1 MPQPTSPVPGT
12 VQCADVSLQLLKAN
26 DWAARTVRDTMAAH
40 GVMLI
45 NLTSSAGSGKT
56 LLLEKTV
63 VALKGLCRMLVLE
76 GDLETER
83 DADRIRRHGV
93 PAIQITTG
101 TTCHLEAPMILQ
113 ALERVDLA
121 DVDLVIIENVG
132 NLVCPAAYDL
142 GESLRVTLLA
152 VTEGDDKPR
161 KYPRMFLSTDLVV
174 LSKSDLLP
182 HVPFSVEAAIAD
194 CRAVRADL
202 EVQVLSAHSGEGM
215 DRWLDWL
222 RDRMAALWTGDR
234 PGAGARLPDGAG
246 LGAAA
251 AHETPAR

>member
-1 MPQPTSPVPGT
+1 MPHPTTPTPGA

-26 DWAARTVRDTMAAH
+26 DWAARAVRERMAAY
-40 GVMLI
+40 GVLML
-45 NLTSSAGSGKT
+45 NVTSSAGSGKT
-56 LLLEKTV
+56 LLLERTV
-63 VALKGLCRMLVLE
+63 AALRHECRIVVLE

-113 ALERVDLA
+113 ALEQVDLA
-121 DVDLVIIENVG
+121 EVDLLIVENVG

-142 GESLRVTLLA
+142 GESARVTLLA

-174 LSKSDLLP
+174 LSKADLLP

-194 CRAVRADL
+194 ARAVRADL
-202 EVQVLSAHSGEGM
+202 DVHVLSAHTGEGM

-222 RDRMAALWTGDR
+222 RAQLAQVRGQRTAEPIA
-234 PGAGARLPDGAG
+234 PADGA
-246 LGAAA
+246 LGAPVGALGIA
-251 AHETPAR
+251 GR

>member
-1 MPQPTSPVPGT
+1 MPQPTSPLPGA
-12 VQCADVSLQLLKAN
+12 VQGMDVSLQLLKAN
-26 DWAARTVRDTMAAH
+26 DWAARTVRDRMAAH
-40 GVMLI
+40 GVLML
-45 NLTSSAGSGKT
+45 NVTSSAGSGKT
-56 LLLEKTV
+56 LLLERTV
-63 VALKGLCRMLVLE
+63 AALRHECRILVLE

-113 ALERVDLA
+113 ALETVDLA
-121 DVDLVIIENVG
+121 AVDLLIVENVG
-132 NLVCPAAYDL
+132 NLVCPAGYDL
-142 GESLRVTLLA
+142 GEHARVTLLA

-174 LSKSDLLP
+174 LSKADLLP

-194 CRAVRADL
+194 ARAVRGDL
-202 EVQVLSAHSGEGM
+202 EVMRLSAHTGEGL

-222 RDRMAALWTGDR
+222 RGQLAQVRGEAATRVRM
-234 PGAGARLPDGAG
+234 PSGAG
-246 LGAAA
+246 LPA
-251 AHETPAR
+251 TPATVAPRG

>member
-1 MPQPTSPVPGT
+1 

-234 PGAGARLPDGAG
+234 QGAGARLPDGAG

>member
-1 MPQPTSPVPGT
+1 MPQPTQPVPGA

-26 DWAARTVRDTMAAH
+26 DWAARTVRDRMAAH

-56 LLLEKTV
+56 LLLERTV
-63 VALKGLCRMLVLE
+63 VALKDFCRILVLE

-121 DVDLVIIENVG
+121 DYDLVIVENVG

-174 LSKSDLLP
+174 LSKADLLP
-182 HVPFSVEAAIAD
+182 HVPFSVDAAIAD

-202 EVQVLSAHSGEGM
+202 EVHVLSAHTGDGM
-215 DRWLDWL
+215 TRWLDWL
-222 RDRMAALWTGDR
+222 RDRMAALWTGEPLA
-234 PGAGARLPDGAG
+234 PGASLPDGEGLPTATAHPATAG
-246 LGAAA
+246 
-251 AHETPAR
+251 